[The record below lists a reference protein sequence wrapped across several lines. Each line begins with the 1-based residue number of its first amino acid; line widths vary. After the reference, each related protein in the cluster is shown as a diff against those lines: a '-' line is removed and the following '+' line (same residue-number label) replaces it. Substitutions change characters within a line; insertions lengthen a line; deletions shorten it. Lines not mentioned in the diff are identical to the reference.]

1 MDNQQGTPN
10 YNDPNQP
17 NYNPNNNPNNQ
28 YGSPH
33 QYNQNN
39 PYYGNQPFGG
49 MNAQLPNA
57 TAVLVL
63 GICSIVFLCAYGFG
77 LVLGIV
83 GLVLA
88 NKDKQL
94 YRENPGIYTNYG
106 NLHAGWIMSLISVI
120 LGSIIVLIIIVALI
134 IGLSFAS
141 FR

>member
-1 MDNQQGTPN
+1 MDNQQEPRN
-10 YNDPNQP
+10 YNDPNDP
-17 NYNPNNNPNNQ
+17 NNPNTP
-28 YGSPH
+28 YGPPH
-33 QYNQNN
+33 YHTPYN
-39 PYYGNQPFGG
+39 PYHRNQPFGG
-49 MNAQLPNA
+49 YAQLPNA

-88 NKDKQL
+88 SKDRQL
-94 YRENPGIYTNYG
+94 YKENPAIYTNYG

-120 LGSIIVLIIIVALI
+120 LGSIIVLIIMAALI